1 MTLPFPLLPWQIK
14 NYIHVFTI
22 KVCSVMNIHSTM
34 IGLCTKF
41 NLNRQNCNQTK
52 TKISTRKIV
61 SFTIFH
67 FEMEVAI
74 KSGLQSDCM

>member
-14 NYIHVFTI
+14 NYIHVFI
-22 KVCSVMNIHSTM
+22 IEVCSVMNIHSTM

-41 NLNRQNCNQTK
+41 DPLTK
-52 TKISTRKIV
+52 TKISTRNIV